1 MKFNATHQKHVIKV
15 KALNTADIKELCL
28 YPASI
33 MTEQI
38 SRDHLATVFILQWSI
53 ISQTP
58 SFSKRQPSH
67 REITERE
74 NEKKKKNLSQFLEK
88 LDLKIE
94 LTILMLI

>member
-38 SRDHLATVFILQWSI
+38 SRDHLATVFILQ
-53 ISQTP
+53 
-58 SFSKRQPSH
+58 
-67 REITERE
+67 
-74 NEKKKKNLSQFLEK
+74 
-88 LDLKIE
+88 
-94 LTILMLI
+94 